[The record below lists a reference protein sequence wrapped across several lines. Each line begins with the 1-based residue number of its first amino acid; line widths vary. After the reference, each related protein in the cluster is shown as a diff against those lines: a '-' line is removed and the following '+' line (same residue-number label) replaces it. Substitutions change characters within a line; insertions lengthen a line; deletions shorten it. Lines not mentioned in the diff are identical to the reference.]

1 MWLLLMPA
9 ERKRKVL
16 SPLRQ
21 GTSQG
26 TGSEAK
32 ESFKEKSAGN
42 RRRRF
47 AGGGR
52 GGISVVEVSVGR
64 AGKDTKRSGK
74 AV

>member
-1 MWLLLMPA
+1 MYCGYCGC
-9 ERKRKVL
+9 
-16 SPLRQ
+16 PLKGKEKFCPRCGRELPKAQ
-21 GTSQG
+21 
-26 TGSEAK
+26 AK